1 VSEDES
7 QLSDLFLGVATAL
20 YETQR
25 AVKALR
31 FFEPLRN
38 IPDYLDATALYNT
51 GMCYLETGDKR
62 QAEQCFTAALDFEE
76 QTMDTRINARY
87 ELAKMYEAARQNAEA
102 YILVNEALNLEKDRD
117 GSSTESNGGA
127 GMADNGRDK
136 SQPKRKKAQREPIV
150 RPAARKPREKKAGV
164 VTRKPR
170 EPGVARRTRPLV
182 FALDED
188 RRIEEER
195 RSKDL
200 AEKWRIIREERD
212 NSNQGPGDT
221 WLSAAKDLVDDFRS
235 FKAFYPWD
243 RYLTHLGLM
252 EDEASP
258 SSMNPLLLKM
268 AQRLRDGKHTILSS
282 LSILIYADCL
292 QRQMHSNR
300 QVYEGFTKLP

>member
-1 VSEDES
+1 M
-7 QLSDLFLGVATAL
+7 

-31 FFEPLRN
+31 YFEPLRN
-38 IPDYLDATALYNT
+38 IPEYLDATALYHT

-102 YILVNEALNLEKDRD
+102 YILVNEALNLEKDRE
-117 GSSTESNGGA
+117 GSSAESSGGA
-127 GMADNGRDK
+127 ERADGGRDK
-136 SQPKRKKAQREPIV
+136 PKPKRKKAQGDPIV
-150 RPAARKPREKKAGV
+150 RPAARKPKEKKAGIV
-164 VTRKPR
+164 ARKPR
-170 EPGVARRTRPLV
+170 EPAVPRRTRPLV

-188 RRIEEER
+188 RRLEEDR
-195 RSKDL
+195 RSEYL

-212 NSNQGPGDT
+212 NSNEGPGDT

-252 EDEASP
+252 EEEASP

-268 AQRLRDGKHTILSS
+268 AQRLRDGEQTFQLHQA
-282 LSILIYADCL
+282 Y
-292 QRQMHSNR
+292 
-300 QVYEGFTKLP
+300 